1 MIVSPHGTEG
11 SACPRYFFLPRCVS
25 QMEVLAVGGAFPA
38 KLLITQD
45 SQEKQTQLE
54 GMSITMETN
63 VLEKNLFKEL
73 AQLCVYQVQ
82 NSQDLQDGDPR
93 KMMLQFKFIGH
104 LLAECPFPWRTGSS
118 SWVLVRPSAD
128 QLKSTHDM
136 ESNLFCGVH

>member
-1 MIVSPHGTEG
+1 MIVSPQGTEG

-82 NSQDLQDGDPR
+82 NSQDLQDEDPR

-118 SWVLVRPSAD
+118 SWVLVRPSTD
-128 QLKSTHDM
+128 Q
-136 ESNLFCGVH
+136 